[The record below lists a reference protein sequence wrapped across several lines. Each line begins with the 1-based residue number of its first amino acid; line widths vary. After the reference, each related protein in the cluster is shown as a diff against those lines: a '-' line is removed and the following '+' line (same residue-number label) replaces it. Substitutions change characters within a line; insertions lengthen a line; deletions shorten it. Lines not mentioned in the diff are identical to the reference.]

1 MNQQAISLGWRCES
15 AQIGVS
21 LGLRSTKS
29 EGYNTCP
36 FDLHNSNYL
45 GVIECIKDD
54 FKYLTDPKYL
64 KLIEGT
70 FCSEHFEMH
79 QSPVKEY
86 HIVNTYYGFAYNHES
101 PGHGNLYLTENWM
114 GGINHFVDNNFEK
127 FIERYNSRINNFRN
141 YLASGDKINF
151 ILMRYNS
158 IPNELCKAIEEK
170 HPNLNFEIHSFI
182 NYSEYTYNMT
192 HKKDDNSVHEWEMD
206 QWRVMG
212 ITEESH
218 PEEFERY
225 KRPFLEGLL
234 NENDKRIKIYNF

>member
-1 MNQQAISLGWRCES
+1 MNQKAISLGWRCES
-15 AQIGVS
+15 AQIGVA

-36 FDLHNSNYL
+36 FDLHNSNYP

-64 KLIEGT
+64 EVREGT
-70 FCSEHFEMH
+70 FCSEHFAMH
-79 QSPVKEY
+79 KSPVKEY
-86 HIVNTYYGFAYNHES
+86 QIVNTYYGFLYNHES
-101 PGHGNLYLTENWM
+101 PGHGNLYLTENWS

-127 FIERYNSRINNFRN
+127 FIERYDARIKNFRN

-158 IPNELCKAIEEK
+158 IPNELCKVVEEK
-170 HPNLNFEIHSFI
+170 YPNLDFELHSFV
-182 NYSEYTYNMT
+182 NYSPYTYNMT
-192 HKKDDNSVHEWEMD
+192 HKRDDNSVHEWEMY
-206 QWRVMG
+206 QWREMG
-212 ITEESH
+212 ISEESH

-225 KRPFLEGLL
+225 KRPLLEGLF
-234 NENDKRIKIYNF
+234 NENEKRIKIHNF

>member
-1 MNQQAISLGWRCES
+1 MNQKAISLGWRCES
-15 AQIGVS
+15 AQIGVA

-36 FDLHNSNYL
+36 FDLHNSNYP

-64 KLIEGT
+64 EVREGT
-70 FCSEHFEMH
+70 FCSEHFATH
-79 QSPVKEY
+79 KSPVKEY
-86 HIVNTYYGFAYNHES
+86 QIVNTYYGFLYNHES
-101 PGHGNLYLTENWM
+101 PGHGNLYLTENWS

-127 FIERYNSRINNFRN
+127 FIERYDARIKNFRN

-158 IPNELCKAIEEK
+158 IPNELCKVVEEK
-170 HPNLNFEIHSFI
+170 YPNLDFELHSFV
-182 NYSEYTYNMT
+182 NYSPYTYNMT
-192 HKKDDNSVHEWEMD
+192 HKRDDNSVHEWEMY
-206 QWRVMG
+206 QWRAMG
-212 ITEESH
+212 ISEESH

-225 KRPFLEGLL
+225 KRPLLEGLF
-234 NENDKRIKIYNF
+234 NENEKRIKIHNF

>member
-36 FDLHNSNYL
+36 FDLHNSNYP
-45 GVIECIKDD
+45 GIVECIKDD
-54 FKYLTDPKYL
+54 FKYLTNPKYL
-64 KLIEGT
+64 EVREGT
-70 FCSEHFEMH
+70 FCSGHFSMFNEPLVER
-79 QSPVKEY
+79 Q
-86 HIVNTYYGFAYNHES
+86 IVNTHYGFVYNHES
-101 PGHGNLYLTENWM
+101 PGHANLYKSENWP

-127 FIERYNSRINNFRN
+127 FIERYNARVENFRN

-158 IPNELCKAIEEK
+158 VPNELYKAIEET

-182 NYSEYTYNMT
+182 NYSPYTYNMT
-192 HKKDDNSVHEWEMD
+192 HKKDDSSVNEWEME

-212 ITEESH
+212 LTEEKN
-218 PEEFERY
+218 PEEFNRY
-225 KRPFLEGLL
+225 KRPLLEGL
-234 NENDKRIKIYNF
+234 ENIYPDKIKIYTF